1 MKKRKRVKREPNG
14 QASRRKADVA
24 ARKLESELDVLS
36 EPLKARA
43 RIYGLA
49 EAVFN
54 ERRIGEPNA
63 NTHHGLLYFQR
74 FIDRTQWNAA
84 GWYLEKRDARLRA
97 ICAPGNAI
105 VREGPSHDMAD
116 SDSYERW
123 VGEITELWLEITDC
137 LQQCSIVHRSP
148 IISAFDVIL
157 ERGKIIPHMM
167 GDLRYGLNAIDRRF
181 IACDRAKAA

>member
-1 MKKRKRVKREPNG
+1 
-14 QASRRKADVA
+14 
-24 ARKLESELDVLS
+24 
-36 EPLKARA
+36 
-43 RIYGLA
+43 
-49 EAVFN
+49 
-54 ERRIGEPNA
+54 
-63 NTHHGLLYFQR
+63 
-74 FIDRTQWNAA
+74 
-84 GWYLEKRDARLRA
+84 
-97 ICAPGNAI
+97 
-105 VREGPSHDMAD
+105 MAD